1 MSTLYFKD
9 ANIARDEITTRQKRE
24 IRKLY
29 NQWAREIRSM
39 SNSMPKRDIGD
50 IEKQRQLA
58 RLYYQLRQ
66 GSRNI
71 SSELDKTVR
80 QNVSN
85 IADITVRVNNRWLN
99 SLGFTNGS
107 LDLKFN
113 PVKDTVVRNIIT
125 GNIYNQGYSLSDRIW
140 NLEQSTMRDIY
151 TVVAKGLAENKSMY
165 EIAKDLEKYV
175 NPNARLPWH
184 VYGKTPI
191 HNRVV
196 DYNAQRLAKTLTQ
209 HAYQQ
214 AIIGC
219 TKDNPLV
226 KGYLW
231 HAAGGHPCQ
240 LCQDRDGNVYSA
252 ETIPLDHPNGECTIE
267 PIIDGN
273 KNIIDLISNAYL
285 NPGILSFISDLDLDG
300 TVNPT

>member
-29 NQWAREIRSM
+29 NQWAREIRAM
-39 SNSMPKRDIGD
+39 SNSMPSRDIGD

-58 RLYYQLRQ
+58 QLYYQLKQ

-140 NLEQSTMRDIY
+140 NLEQSTMKDIY

-175 NPNARLPWH
+175 NPDARLPWY

-196 DYNAQRLAKTLTQ
+196 DYNAQRLAKTLVQ

-240 LCQDRDGNVYSA
+240 LCQDRDGNIYSA
-252 ETIPLDHPNGECTIE
+252 ETVPLDHPNGECTIE
-267 PIIDGN
+267 PIVDGN